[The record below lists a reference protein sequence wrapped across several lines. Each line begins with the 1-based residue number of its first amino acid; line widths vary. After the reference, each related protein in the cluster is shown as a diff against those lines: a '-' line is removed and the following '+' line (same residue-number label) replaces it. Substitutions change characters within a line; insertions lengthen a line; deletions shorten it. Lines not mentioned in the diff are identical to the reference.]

1 MQGIKIGDYRHKMCC
16 TITAGENGTRQ
27 ALVRVAVCRHSFHCP
42 SCLAGQELCHVP
54 FYPHYHYYYY
64 HGRFAGVLRTGC
76 PTPWRNWPV
85 SRAQMCVCV
94 WLLLLLLWSFHCC
107 AQNGMSNSMA
117 GLASQQSP
125 DVCVCGYYYY
135 YGHFTVVHRTGC
147 PTPWRDWP
155 VSRAQMCVCVV
166 IIIIIMV
173 ISLLCTERDV
183 QLHGGTGQSAELHP
197 G

>member
-1 MQGIKIGDYRHKMCC
+1 MCC

-42 SCLAGQELCHVP
+42 CCLAGQELCHVP

-64 HGRFAGVLRTGC
+64 HGRFADVLRTGC

-85 SRAQMCVCV
+85 SRAQMCVC
-94 WLLLLLLWSFHCC
+94 
-107 AQNGMSNSMA
+107 
-117 GLASQQSP
+117 
-125 DVCVCGYYYY
+125 
-135 YGHFTVVHRTGC
+135 
-147 PTPWRDWP
+147 
-155 VSRAQMCVCVV
+155 V

-183 QLHGGTGQSAELHP
+183 QLHGGTGQSAEPRCVCVCGYYYYYYGHFTVVHRTGCP
-197 G
+197 TPWRDWPVSRAPPRMTRHQRKRSASG